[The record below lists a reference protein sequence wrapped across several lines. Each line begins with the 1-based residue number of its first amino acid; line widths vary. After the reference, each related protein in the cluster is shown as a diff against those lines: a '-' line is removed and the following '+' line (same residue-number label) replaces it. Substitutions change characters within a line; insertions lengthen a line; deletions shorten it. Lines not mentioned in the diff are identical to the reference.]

1 MRMRE
6 NNSRVNVLLDQK
18 DENKIE
24 LMMKT
29 KEINE

>member
-6 NNSRVNVLLDQK
+6 SNSKVNALLDQN
-18 DENKIE
+18 DENKKV

>member
-6 NNSRVNVLLDQK
+6 SNARVNALLNQN